1 MLLRP
6 IIEVVQDF
14 LFVKDGDAI
23 GVIVDADSLQH
34 KAYPLG
40 YSCCSR
46 HCVVFVHVRSTSQDA
61 DAELVVFSGSLVCG
75 FLAKSRS
82 PGQLGHG
89 ITHREPSPDKSY
101 LHLRDDS
108 KPQPTR
114 MSSI

>member
-61 DAELVVFSGSLVCG
+61 DAELLVFSGSLVCG
-75 FLAKSRS
+75 FLAKPRS
-82 PGQLGHG
+82 PGQLCHG
-89 ITHREPSPDKSY
+89 ITHPRAVA
-101 LHLRDDS
+101 
-108 KPQPTR
+108 
-114 MSSI
+114 